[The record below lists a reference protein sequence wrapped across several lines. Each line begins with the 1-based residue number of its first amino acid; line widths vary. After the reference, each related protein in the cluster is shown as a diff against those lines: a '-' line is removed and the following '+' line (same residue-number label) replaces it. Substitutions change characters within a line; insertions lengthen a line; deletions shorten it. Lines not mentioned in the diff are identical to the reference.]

1 MGRIIRI
8 LVVAVIGFFALI
20 AGLIGACVL
29 LIAGLF
35 GLVKRP
41 KIQVRSFGGGFP
53 GPGATGPSAGT
64 TSGVGGASRT
74 RGPAGGGDV
83 IDVEATRVETKR
95 TLE

>member
-1 MGRIIRI
+1 MGRIFRI

-20 AGLIGACVL
+20 AGLIGALVL

-41 KIQVRSFGGGFP
+41 KIHVQTHGGGFP
-53 GPGATGPSAGT
+53 RPSASSHAG

-74 RGPAGGGDV
+74 RGPGQGGDV